1 MEPGIQVLER
11 QTSWQQVKHA
21 ELYSDLL
28 RGGVVIRVMNGKRDS
43 PWISEFYLCEFF
55 SLYFVVVVV
64 VVVVI
69 VVEIVSKTCMLF
81 RTGTIYGCWA

>member
-11 QTSWQQVKHA
+11 QTSWQQAKHA

-28 RGGVVIRVMNGKRDS
+28 RGGEVICVMNGKRDS

-55 SLYFVVVVV
+55 FSIYFVVVVV
-64 VVVVI
+64 V
-69 VVEIVSKTCMLF
+69 ETVSKTCMLF
-81 RTGTIYGCWA
+81 RTGTTYG